1 MKRLAAVVSVIA
13 AIGLSACVNVA
24 VRNGE
29 ITRVTGVF

>member
-1 MKRLAAVVSVIA
+1 MKRPAAVVSVIA
-13 AIGLSACVNVA
+13 AIGLSNRVNVA